1 MSTLIPYAPKRYY
14 WTYSFMLQLYRHWD
28 TTEFFSHSIRKLLG
42 YIRTNRTN
50 NPNIFELSVKN
61 EKSIRSERSPL
72 YPAPPAFGFP
82 LTPPFAPEFPQSIS
96 SEYLLRNATV
106 CSKISLEYK
115 LLKV

>member
-1 MSTLIPYAPKRYY
+1 
-14 WTYSFMLQLYRHWD
+14 MLRKDTIEPILLCSGFTDIGD

-96 SEYLLRNATV
+96 SSICFVTPPFAP
-106 CSKISLEYK
+106 KFP
-115 LLKV
+115 